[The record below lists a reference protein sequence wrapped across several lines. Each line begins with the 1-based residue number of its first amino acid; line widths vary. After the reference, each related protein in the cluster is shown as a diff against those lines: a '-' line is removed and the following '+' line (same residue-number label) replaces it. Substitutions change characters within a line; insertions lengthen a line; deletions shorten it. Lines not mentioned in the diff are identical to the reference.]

1 MSTITALRTGKR
13 AAERVNLFLDG
24 RFAFSLGK
32 DDVARERLKV
42 GLELSGERLDE
53 LTDALRVN
61 RCLNAAYR
69 YLGYRPRSEAELRER
84 LGRRGFPREYIDAVI
99 NKLREQGLLDD
110 LAFAQFWVEN
120 RATFRPRSRGL
131 TRSELRKKGVAEE
144 AIRQAVGEMDE
155 TEAAY
160 RAALGRARR
169 LSRLEYPEFRQRLGE
184 FLRRRGFTYETI
196 NRAVKR
202 AWEEREKEN

>member
-13 AAERVNLFLDG
+13 AAERVKLFLDG

-69 YLGYRPRSEAELRER
+69 YLSYRPRSEAELRER
-84 LGRRGFPREYIDAVI
+84 LGRRGFPREHIDAVI

-120 RATFRPRSRGL
+120 RAAFCPRSRGL